1 MTHLIPLAN
10 EPNVSNF
17 LLELPKGMA
26 LTSSVLNTLAQPDIN
41 TILETG
47 IPLNDLFKEIDFR
60 RVAIDDETSLGTGRM
75 RRGDVPQVVESFK
88 HAAKAALPHLR
99 KLMTNFSLILD
110 LEQEFKALDVQGS
123 AFDLLACK
131 FSEFDLI
138 ECHSHTYLS
147 EIAPQMDDII
157 SKVMCGEKIPPLTKK
172 LQLLKEGK
180 GTKKP
185 QVNNLELQAISN
197 PFCREGYQFIMNVEG
212 GPMIWS
218 FLKPLFSG
226 KILYTPDNQL
236 TRSIISR
243 MNHSVEVLSKIK
255 GTFNS
260 TIETMISVEK
270 FYRSAERET
279 RLQAVR
285 VLIDFLNQHLEG
297 ILDGLSA
304 ERVVDKIDN
313 SKGLLSLLK
322 FLTHI
327 TQCIELERFIPFR
340 NEAELE
346 EAAKGYAQ
354 SHELIAAVVFLNLND
369 ERQPLPH
376 QVEYKLRTDI
386 GIVPSTKMLK
396 ERMWEPGAKAE
407 WKDLGYQRGF
417 VQVQETLDR
426 AIILTHLNMSHL
438 IIDPEVY
445 LQQFPY
451 LCYDEDKF
459 ALYMRALTPVVA
471 TMAWIFFIAYLIR
484 DRVLERELHLEEM
497 LKVLGLKP
505 TVAWITW
512 FLLGFLALLI
522 SSFIGLLILTAANM
536 FPHSNFWL
544 LYAYVM
550 CFCWSLIMYCY
561 LMSAFF
567 ERATI
572 ASLSGIVAYLAS
584 YLPFMVAIT
593 LEYEMTFLH
602 KIATCLSM
610 STSFCFGMM
619 YLSRF
624 ESQGSGIHWT
634 NIWHSPMAD
643 DPMSF
648 GWAGVMMIVD
658 GLIYFIIGWYVSNV
672 WPAGSKASAQPFY
685 FFLTPHYWNISRRKS
700 NEDDMQF
707 SEVRN
712 KDKFIFDDIVIDSS
726 WNQRRPGMSLQDL
739 RVVYNNGSSNQ
750 RVAVR
755 GLTLE
760 LKEGQVSTIL
770 GRNGAGKTTT
780 INVLTGQLKPTS
792 GCVSIYGYE
801 IPRDFRLAR
810 KLVGYCPQYNTLFGD
825 LTVCTI

>member
-1 MTHLIPLAN
+1 MTSIKQLRLLLHHKLLLHRRQPITLVLEIFWPVLVFLSVFFVKLQFPVTHHQTCHYNSRALPSTGVISVVQSLICTLDNRCVNESSFQEVATFPDARIHNLMKHLIPLAN

-17 LLELPKGMA
+17 LLQLPKGMA
-26 LTSSVLNTLAQPDIN
+26 LASTVFNTLAQPDIN

-47 IPLNDLFKEIDFR
+47 IPLNDLFKEIEFE
-60 RVAIDDETSLGTGRM
+60 RVAIDDQTSLGTGRIQ
-75 RRGDVPQVVESFK
+75 RKDVPQVVESFK
-88 HAAKAALPHLR
+88 HAAKAALPHVR

-110 LEQEFKALDVQGS
+110 LERELKGVDVQGS
-123 AFDLLACK
+123 AFDLLA
-131 FSEFDLI
+131 S
-138 ECHSHTYLS
+138 
-147 EIAPQMDDII
+147 PQMDDII
-157 SKVMCGEKIPPLTKK
+157 SKVMCGEKIPSLTEKM
-172 LQLLKEGK
+172 QLLNHKGGK
-180 GTKKP
+180 GKKKA
-185 QVNNLELQAISN
+185 QVNNLELEAISN
-197 PFCREGYQFIMNVEG
+197 RFCREGYQFIMNLEG
-212 GPMIWS
+212 GPIIWS
-218 FLKPLFSG
+218 FLKPIFSG

-243 MNHSVEVLSKIK
+243 MNQSVEVLSKIK
-255 GTFNS
+255 GTFDS
-260 TIETMISVEK
+260 AIETMTSVDK

-279 RLQAVR
+279 RLQVVR

-297 ILDGLSA
+297 IFDSLSA

-313 SKGLLSLLK
+313 SRGLLSLLK
-322 FLTHI
+322 FLTDI
-327 TQCIELERFIPFR
+327 TQCIELGRFVPFP

-354 SHELIAAVVFLNLND
+354 SHELLAAVVFLNLND

-386 GIVPSTKMLK
+386 AIVPSTKMLK

-484 DRVLERELHLEEM
+484 DRVLERELHLEEI

-567 ERATI
+567 KRATI

-584 YLPFMVAIT
+584 YLPFMVATT

-624 ESQGSGIHWT
+624 E
-634 NIWHSPMAD
+634 
-643 DPMSF
+643 
-648 GWAGVMMIVD
+648 
-658 GLIYFIIGWYVSNV
+658 
-672 WPAGSKASAQPFY
+672 
-685 FFLTPHYWNISRRKS
+685 
-700 NEDDMQF
+700 
-707 SEVRN
+707 
-712 KDKFIFDDIVIDSS
+712 
-726 WNQRRPGMSLQDL
+726 
-739 RVVYNNGSSNQ
+739 
-750 RVAVR
+750 
-755 GLTLE
+755 
-760 LKEGQVSTIL
+760 
-770 GRNGAGKTTT
+770 
-780 INVLTGQLKPTS
+780 
-792 GCVSIYGYE
+792 
-801 IPRDFRLAR
+801 
-810 KLVGYCPQYNTLFGD
+810 
-825 LTVCTI
+825 